1 MKDLLHRY
9 GFDIVRYPYRSQIL
23 KRRMQLIS
31 SYGINLIFD
40 VGANIGQYA
49 MQIRDIGYKAR
60 IVSFEPLTSAY
71 KELKKNS
78 NNDSLWDT
86 VNIAL
91 GHDNYKS
98 EINISVDSYS
108 SSILDLLPIYAKV
121 TPKSKYTGKQI
132 ILIRK
137 IDKIIDKYY
146 QKSDKLFLKID
157 TQGYESKVIE
167 GAKNSMDKIIG
178 IQLEMS
184 IIPMYNGGLIFTET
198 IDLLYSKGYVLMSLE
213 PGFSDPNTGQ
223 LIQFDGIFFRKCGIV
238 KTDIKKQNQQ

>member
-1 MKDLLHRY
+1 MVFKKIMKDLLHRY
-9 GFDIVRYPYRSQIL
+9 GVDIVRYPYRSEIL

-49 MQIRDIGYKAR
+49 MQMRGIGYKGR
-60 IVSFEPLTSAY
+60 IISFEPLTSAY
-71 KELKKNS
+71 KELLKNS
-78 NNDSLWDT
+78 KNDPLWDT

-91 GHDNYKS
+91 GDDNCKS
-98 EINISVDSYS
+98 EINISGDSYS

-121 TPKSKYTGKQI
+121 TPTSKYIGKEV

-137 IDKIIDKYY
+137 IDSIIDKYY
-146 QKSDKLFLKID
+146 QKGDKLFLKID

-167 GAKNSMDKIIG
+167 GAKNSMDKITG

-184 IIPMYNGGLIFTET
+184 IVPMYNGGLIFKEM
-198 IDLLYSKGYVLMSLE
+198 IDLLYKKGYILMSLE
-213 PGFSDPNTGQ
+213 PGFTNPATGQ
-223 LIQFDGIFFRKCGIV
+223 LIQFDGIFFRKC
-238 KTDIKKQNQQ
+238 